1 MPTNMTMEIPQL
13 VAHRGYTLH
22 YPENTLLAL
31 QKAVRAGACYVEFDV
46 QLTADGIPVLLH
58 DATLQRMA
66 GVDLAIHEVTLEEA
80 RAHVFSEPKRFG
92 TTFDNVRIA
101 TLAEVVRF
109 LRATPKTR
117 AFVEIKRA
125 SLREFGVE
133 RVMSAIL
140 NELPSIS
147 NQCTLISFDESALR
161 FARKHSALP
170 IGWVFE
176 PWSEDAM
183 NVARDLRPEFIFT
196 DADTLPPAVAT
207 LPPGPWQWAIY
218 EVADPEVAL
227 SLAARGA
234 ALVETYAIG
243 EMLRHPQ
250 LRTRGCM
257 GA

>member
-1 MPTNMTMEIPQL
+1 MNIPQL
-13 VAHRGYTLH
+13 VAHRGYTQH

-31 QKAVRAGACYVEFDV
+31 QKAVRAGACCIEFDV

-58 DATLQRMA
+58 DATLQRIA
-66 GVDLAIHEVTLEEA
+66 GTDVGIHEITLEEA
-80 RAHVFSEPKRFG
+80 RTYAFGEPGRFG
-92 TTFDNVRIA
+92 STFNNVRVA
-101 TLAEVVRF
+101 TLSEVVQF
-109 LRATPKTR
+109 LRGTPKTR

-133 RVMSAIL
+133 RVVSAIL
-140 NELPSIS
+140 NELPSVS
-147 NQCTLISFDESALR
+147 HQCAIISFDESALR
-161 FARKHSALP
+161 YARKHSALP

-176 PWSEDAM
+176 PWSEDGLS
-183 NVARDLRPEFIFT
+183 VARDLRPEYVFT
-196 DADTLPPAVAT
+196 DADTLPPDLTT
-207 LPPGPWQWAIY
+207 LPPGPWQWAMY

-234 ALVETYAIG
+234 ALVETFAIG

-257 GA
+257 SG